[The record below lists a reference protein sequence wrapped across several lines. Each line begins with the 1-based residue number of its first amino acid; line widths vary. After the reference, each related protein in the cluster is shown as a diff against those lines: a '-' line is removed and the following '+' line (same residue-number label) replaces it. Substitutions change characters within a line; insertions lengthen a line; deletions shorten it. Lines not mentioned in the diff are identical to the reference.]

1 MTWFQLPKFPWSK
14 GTELGLETRKPEPGA
29 SSSTSDKEPDVK
41 LWTLESNLSPHF
53 KLKELCITTHRE
65 INNFPPVI
73 VIERLVT
80 LANEFLEPIRRQ
92 FGAIKV
98 NSGYRCPE
106 LNKAIGG
113 AKQSAHMYGCAA
125 DIDPLAVGV
134 TTEQI
139 VRWVRDESGLNFDQV
154 IDEYSSTA
162 NWVHIGMLRPSFE
175 KVPRKQ
181 ALLFKGGKY
190 FVFPQ

>member
-1 MTWFQLPKFPWSK
+1 M
-14 GTELGLETRKPEPGA
+14 
-29 SSSTSDKEPDVK
+29 
-41 LWTLESNLSPHF
+41 
-53 KLKELCITTHRE
+53 KELCTTTHRT
-65 INNFPPVI
+65 INNFPPPE
-73 VIERLVT
+73 VIERLQK
-80 LANEFLEPIRRQ
+80 LCLEFLEPIRKQ

-106 LNKAIGG
+106 LNKKIGG

-139 VRWVRDESGLNFDQV
+139 CKWVRDESGLNFDQV

-162 NWVHIGMLRPSFE
+162 NWVHIGMLRPGFNV
-175 KVPRKQ
+175 KPRKE
-181 ALLFKGGKY
+181 ALLFKSGKY
-190 FVFPQ
+190 TVLGK